1 MKKYNKSLIISI
13 FTFCGILF
21 ISSCSSDSKERDAA
35 EAASAMIEGNEKIVA
50 FGHISA
56 MNILNNADYKS
67 IPKVNTILGSVLG
80 NWKKGLEIDKP
91 IYYALEAPFAHDG
104 TPETV
109 YALINIKDQDSLASI
124 ISEMGYALDKNG
136 DVSYHQE
143 DDVTFGI
150 RNKLL
155 IIISKP
161 GDYDGKAKIKE
172 AFKLTEGDLSEDIAE
187 EIIEQK
193 GDIVSGI
200 DIARLLTTSNTELA
214 KLSTEKKEHLNDLVE
229 NAYIKTVANFT
240 DGMATV
246 ESTNLFSDDLKD
258 ELFFKDKNGSTLVSK
273 LGGGDP
279 WMGIAMN
286 LDLRKGESFLD
297 AYLPTAHKRLT
308 EDFPGEAKF
317 ALMALGENPFS
328 KLFSGQAGIIFKG
341 DAKSAMGMELEYN
354 SFLGLGPKGDI
365 LQKLLDEQFS
375 AFGEKKGDT
384 YIMGDLRIQS
394 NKQGILASSGKASG
408 GKLNLPSYAK
418 NFGEDSFSLFI
429 AFEKMDIAS
438 LDLEDEAK
446 VVEILQY
453 VTINANRDG
462 SKMVIAAKNKK
473 TNILKQIT
481 DFYAKQI
488 MGKIDGMSV

>member
-1 MKKYNKSLIISI
+1 M
-13 FTFCGILF
+13 
-21 ISSCSSDSKERDAA
+21 
-35 EAASAMIEGNEKIVA
+35 
-50 FGHISA
+50 
-56 MNILNNADYKS
+56 
-67 IPKVNTILGSVLG
+67 
-80 NWKKGLEIDKP
+80 
-91 IYYALEAPFAHDG
+91 
-104 TPETV
+104 
-109 YALINIKDQDSLASI
+109 
-124 ISEMGYALDKNG
+124 
-136 DVSYHQE
+136 
-143 DDVTFGI
+143 
-150 RNKLL
+150 
-155 IIISKP
+155 
-161 GDYDGKAKIKE
+161 
-172 AFKLTEGDLSEDIAE
+172 
-187 EIIEQK
+187 
-193 GDIVSGI
+193 
-200 DIARLLTTSNTELA
+200 
-214 KLSTEKKEHLNDLVE
+214 
-229 NAYIKTVANFT
+229 
-240 DGMATV
+240 
-246 ESTNLFSDDLKD
+246 
-258 ELFFKDKNGSTLVSK
+258 VSK

-328 KLFSGQAGIIFKG
+328 KLFSGQAGIVFNG

-384 YIMGDLRIQS
+384 YIMGDLRIKS
-394 NKQGILASSGKASG
+394 NKQGIFASSGKASG

-429 AFEKMDIAS
+429 AFEKMDISS

>member
-1 MKKYNKSLIISI
+1 
-13 FTFCGILF
+13 
-21 ISSCSSDSKERDAA
+21 
-35 EAASAMIEGNEKIVA
+35 
-50 FGHISA
+50 
-56 MNILNNADYKS
+56 
-67 IPKVNTILGSVLG
+67 
-80 NWKKGLEIDKP
+80 
-91 IYYALEAPFAHDG
+91 LEAPFGHDA

-109 YALINIKDQDSLASI
+109 YALINIKNQDSLASI
-124 ISEMGYALDKNG
+124 ISEMGYALDKEG
-136 DVSYHQE
+136 DISYHQE

-172 AFKLTEGDLSEDIAE
+172 AFTLTEGDLSEDIAE
-187 EIIEQK
+187 EIIEEK

-200 DIARLLTTSNTELA
+200 DIARLLATSNTELA
-214 KLSTEKKEHLNDLVE
+214 NLSAEKKEHLDALVE

-240 DGMATV
+240 NGMATV

-279 WMGIAMN
+279 WMGVAMN

-297 AYLPTAHKRLT
+297 DYLPTAQKRLT

-328 KLFSGQAGIIFKG
+328 KLFSGQAGIVFKG
-341 DAKSAMGMELEYN
+341 DARSAMGMELEYT

-365 LQKLLDEQFS
+365 LQKILDEQFS
-375 AFGEKKGDT
+375 VFGEKKGDT
-384 YIMGDLRIQS
+384 YIMGDVRIKS
-394 NKQGILASSGKASG
+394 NKQGIFTSSGKASG

-453 VTINANRDG
+453 VTINANRNG
-462 SKMVIAAKNKK
+462 STMVIAAKNKK
-473 TNILKQIT
+473 INILKQVT

-488 MGKIDGMSV
+488 MGKIDAMGV